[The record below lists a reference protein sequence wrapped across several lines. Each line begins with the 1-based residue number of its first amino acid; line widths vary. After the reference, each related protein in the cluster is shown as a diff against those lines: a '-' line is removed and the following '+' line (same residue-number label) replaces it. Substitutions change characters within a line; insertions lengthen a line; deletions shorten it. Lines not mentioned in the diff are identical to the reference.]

1 MSLKTPTS
9 HRSCF
14 LGFPPLRFG
23 HQFDLVI
30 FDWAG
35 TMVDFGCM
43 APVRALI
50 DAFAQEGVEISEV
63 AARRD
68 MGKAKVDHV
77 RSLLGHPDVE
87 AAWRAR
93 HGRIPNER
101 DMESLMLRLGP
112 LMREHAARAATL
124 IPGARAAFEQLRAAG
139 LRVASST
146 GYTREMMTA
155 VLARAAEQGYTPD
168 HVVCAGE
175 TLAGRPAPLMI
186 YKACVDLGV
195 WPLNRVV
202 KVDDAEVGIAEGKS
216 AGAFTVGVAS
226 GNTLGLSL
234 EALETLPPVER
245 AHRME
250 AARHA
255 LHAAGADLVL
265 DSVADLV
272 AALERSDTAHK

>member
-1 MSLKTPTS
+1 MSLKS
-9 HRSCF
+9 R
-14 LGFPPLRFG
+14 
-23 HQFDLVI
+23 FDLVI

-50 DAFAQEGVEISEV
+50 DAFAQAGVEINEA

-68 MGKAKVDHV
+68 MGRAKGDHV
-77 RSLLGHPDVE
+77 RSMLQHPDVG
-87 AAWRAR
+87 AAWRMR
-93 HGRIPNER
+93 HGRTPDER
-101 DMESLMLRLGP
+101 DVESLIVRLGP

-124 IPGARAAFEQLRAAG
+124 IPGALATFEQVKAAG

-146 GYTREMMTA
+146 GYTREMMA
-155 VLARAAEQGYTPD
+155 PVLARAAEQGYLPD

-175 TLAGRPAPLMI
+175 TPAGRPTPLMI
-186 YKACVDLGV
+186 YKACADLGV

-202 KVDDAEVGIAEGKS
+202 KVDDAEVGIAEGKA

-226 GNTLGLSL
+226 GNSLGLSL
-234 EALETLPPVER
+234 EALEALSPGER

-250 AARHA
+250 VARLT
-255 LHAAGADLVL
+255 LHTAGADLVV

-272 AALERSDTAHK
+272 PALESSVRA